1 MEYWKEAGQSN
12 NTGAGG
18 RNKEEYRERIS
29 YGSEVTNYL
38 FKGGD
43 AYDLE
48 KIHIT
53 RMATNK
59 NPLKGQVLYGYKKY
73 IINWELKQD
82 IIVICNIYYS
92 NKNYE
97 CF

>member
-1 MEYWKEAGQSN
+1 MKRDRQSN

-53 RMATNK
+53 RMATNQKSFQKDKYYMDIK
-59 NPLKGQVLYGYKKY
+59 NY
-73 IINWELKQD
+73 IRNCILKQ
-82 IIVICNIYYS
+82 NIQ
-92 NKNYE
+92 NINY
-97 CF
+97 

>member
-1 MEYWKEAGQSN
+1 MDGNWIFNRIKCDCNESYLEYWKETGQSN

-53 RMATNK
+53 RMATNQK
-59 NPLKGQVLYGYKKY
+59 SFQKDKY
-73 IINWELKQD
+73 YMD
-82 IIVICNIYYS
+82 IS
-92 NKNYE
+92 NTP
-97 CF
+97 

>member
-1 MEYWKEAGQSN
+1 MNYM
-12 NTGAGG
+12 
-18 RNKEEYRERIS
+18 ERIS

-53 RMATNK
+53 RMATNQESL
-59 NPLKGQVLYGYKKY
+59 LKG
-73 IINWELKQD
+73 
-82 IIVICNIYYS
+82 
-92 NKNYE
+92 
-97 CF
+97 

>member
-1 MEYWKEAGQSN
+1 MAALAYFIKTWHNASKIKRNRNESYLEYWKETGQSN

-53 RMATNK
+53 RMATNQESL
-59 NPLKGQVLYGYKKY
+59 LKG
-73 IINWELKQD
+73 
-82 IIVICNIYYS
+82 
-92 NKNYE
+92 
-97 CF
+97 

>member
-1 MEYWKEAGQSN
+1 MHQRLNAIVMKAIWNIEKRQ
-12 NTGAGG
+12 G
-18 RNKEEYRERIS
+18 RVTIQELVEEIKEEYRERIS

-53 RMATNK
+53 RMATNQESL
-59 NPLKGQVLYGYKKY
+59 LKG
-73 IINWELKQD
+73 
-82 IIVICNIYYS
+82 
-92 NKNYE
+92 
-97 CF
+97 